1 MLTCLARMAL
11 MAAIV
16 ATLLF
21 VPVVLAFA
29 LLIRVL
35 GFSPEAFATFGGA
48 LHPLVGLFAW
58 WLAAFAGACVYAAF
72 AFPWDEKVLAWPKK
86 N

>member
-1 MLTCLARMAL
+1 MLACLGRVAV

-21 VPVVLAFA
+21 VPAA
-29 LLIRVL
+29 LGGALVILML

-48 LHPLVGLFAW
+48 LHPLLGLCAW
-58 WLAAFAGACVYAAF
+58 WLAAFVGASAYAAF